1 MKVDLSTM
9 SLKQLEAHAGQL
21 KGLVSTLRAKESGK
35 MLQRWKD
42 QDEATTKRRRA
53 EADRLGVDYADV
65 IGASS
70 QAPAKRRRR
79 RRTLRTRR
87 VRKYIGP
94 PKFRDPETGRTWTGR
109 GRVPLWVSGHEK
121 SGGSR
126 DDLLIKSPP
135 KPRKARKK
143 RSRKKK

>member
-9 SLKQLEAHAGQL
+9 SLKQLEAHASQL
-21 KGLVSTLRAKESGK
+21 KGLASTLRAKESGK

-53 EADRLGVDYADV
+53 EADGLGVDYADV
-65 IGASS
+65 IGMTLP
-70 QAPAKRRRR
+70 APAKRPRKRRK
-79 RRTLRTRR
+79 RRT
-87 VRKYIGP
+87 RKSIGP
-94 PKFRDPETGRTWTGR
+94 PKFQDPESGRTWTGR

-126 DDLLIKSPP
+126 DDLLIKSPA

-143 RSRKKK
+143 RVRKKK